1 MQVFKNNVSLEATP
15 ASDTHVVNKEYVDS
29 KSKTITWTEYQ
40 ALSEAEKN
48 NGTVYYIPDMPVST
62 GEVAQLKQVVL
73 FDGGFETTGNITL
86 TESALNY
93 SIIVFEFSMS
103 GGGNR
108 YKQFRNFHVINNSLD
123 TNVEAYTFNHGN
135 GDNGKYVTFHF
146 SSDGKTVIVDQNQGT
161 MKIFRIIG
169 VK

>member
-1 MQVFKNNVSLEATP
+1 M
-15 ASDTHVVNKEYVDS
+15 
-29 KSKTITWTEYQ
+29 
-40 ALSEAEKN
+40 
-48 NGTVYYIPDMPVST
+48 
-62 GEVAQLKQVVL
+62 

-93 SIIVFEFSMS
+93 SIIVFEYSIS

-123 TNVEAYTFNHGN
+123 TNEEAYTFNHGN
-135 GDNGKYVTFHF
+135 GDTGKYVAFHF

-169 VK
+169 IK